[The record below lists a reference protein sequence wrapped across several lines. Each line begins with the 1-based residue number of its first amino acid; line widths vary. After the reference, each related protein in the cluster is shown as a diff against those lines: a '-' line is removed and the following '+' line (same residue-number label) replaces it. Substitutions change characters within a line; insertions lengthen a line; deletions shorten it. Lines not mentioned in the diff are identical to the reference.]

1 MPKEKKKTTTTS
13 AKKNNKN
20 KMTKREGMCTNKVHN
35 GKRAFVV
42 FTFPLARV
50 ASSLAG
56 FSADQ

>member
-1 MPKEKKKTTTTS
+1 MPKEKKKTSTTS
-13 AKKNNKN
+13 AKNKN